1 MARLLVSN
9 IFYVHLENLGK
20 ITHFD
25 FHMFQ
30 MGWFNQQLD
39 GNSEAVELGIA
50 FFFVGL
56 ILKDM
61 NPFDSK
67 VTYII
72 HAKKTTTMKTTVQDF
87 VDTPHILPFM
97 LILWHTFPETN
108 SLSQKMDGWQ
118 TSSSF
123 FQVLCLHFFKVF
135 IFYFLPWEIT
145 IKLPPFREKTCH
157 FPIILK

>member
-50 FFFVGL
+50 FFLLG
-56 ILKDM
+56 
-61 NPFDSK
+61 
-67 VTYII
+67 
-72 HAKKTTTMKTTVQDF
+72 
-87 VDTPHILPFM
+87 
-97 LILWHTFPETN
+97 
-108 SLSQKMDGWQ
+108 
-118 TSSSF
+118 
-123 FQVLCLHFFKVF
+123 
-135 IFYFLPWEIT
+135 
-145 IKLPPFREKTCH
+145 
-157 FPIILK
+157 